1 MLVTDNETTYGTYQK
16 KHEENF
22 LKVAESRIRKTIPE
36 ESDLPK
42 DLIMDGDSLGG
53 NGVKINLY

>member
-1 MLVTDNETTYGTYQK
+1 MLVTDNETTYSTYQK

-36 ESDLPK
+36 ESDLPN